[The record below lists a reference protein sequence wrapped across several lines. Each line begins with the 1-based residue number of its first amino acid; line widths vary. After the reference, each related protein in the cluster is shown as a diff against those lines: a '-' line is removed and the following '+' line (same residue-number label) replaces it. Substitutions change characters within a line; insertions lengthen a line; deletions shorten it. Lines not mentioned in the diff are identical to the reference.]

1 MGRGRYPLA
10 KKIAEFTQ
18 HVGMMVGQQG
28 WQGRLTASW
37 NAKQEEFA
45 DKTLGSRKLY
55 IVKFRN
61 SIKEWFAG
69 LDEADPRR
77 ELEER
82 VLAVITFP
90 QGMTE
95 TLTRDY
101 NKTVKMRAENLILVR
116 NPEDMTSAFV
126 EWLQSTD
133 IRQKALGVMA
143 LTGRRF
149 IEVVKTGTFR
159 PVVQKVEHGSARIK
173 YVLEFEGQAKTREAE
188 GSMHGVSYRIPVVPA
203 GKMDTSKMI
212 LEAMEE
218 IRASKLGE
226 RWQNF
231 DYVDLNAGESGRFN
245 AQLRGALSQ
254 IEGMTDEV
262 LGKLSVKWL
271 RALYAELAYAR
282 FGSLRK
288 SKSAFFA
295 QILGHAEDDLK
306 TSLSYMVLALGDDE
320 SQHEKARAEVQ
331 RLLDEVKKQ
340 MAEERARARAAGVL
354 EEAES
359 DEDDSDVV
367 IENEDMD

>member
-18 HVGMMVGQQG
+18 HVEMMVGQQG

-61 SIKEWFAG
+61 SIKEWFAS
-69 LDEADPRR
+69 LPVDDPRR
-77 ELEER
+77 ALEGK
-82 VLAVITFP
+82 VLEVITFP
-90 QGMTE
+90 DGMTE

-101 NKTVKMRAENLILVR
+101 NRAVKSRAENLVLIR
-116 NPEDMTSAFV
+116 NPDELVAAFV

-133 IRQKALGVMA
+133 MRQKALGVMA

-149 IEVVKTGTFR
+149 IEVVKTGVFR
-159 PVVQKVEHGSARIK
+159 PVVEKLPKGTARLK

-188 GSMHGVSYRIPVVPA
+188 GSMHGVSYRIPVIPA
-203 GKMDTSKMI
+203 GKVDTVPMVLK
-212 LEAMEE
+212 AMEE

-245 AQLRGALSQ
+245 GQLRGSLSQ

-282 FGSLRK
+282 FGALRK
-288 SKSAFFA
+288 TKSAFFA

-306 TSLSYMVLALGDDE
+306 TSLSYMVLAIGDDE
-320 SQHEKARAEVQ
+320 TEFEKAKTEVQ
-331 RLLDEVKKQ
+331 RLLDAVRKQ
-340 MAEERARARAAGVL
+340 MAEDRARARAAGVADD
-354 EEAES
+354 E
-359 DEDDSDVV
+359 DEDDEDVV
-367 IENEDMD
+367 IDNEDMD

>member
-1 MGRGRYPLA
+1 MGRGRYPLT
-10 KKIAEFTQ
+10 KKIAEFTH
-18 HVGMMVGQQG
+18 HVEMLVGQQG

-61 SIKEWFAG
+61 NIKEWFSSLPG
-69 LDEADPRR
+69 DDPRR
-77 ELEER
+77 ALEEK
-82 VLAVITFP
+82 VLGIITFP
-90 QGMTE
+90 EGMTE

-101 NKTVKMRAENLILVR
+101 NKAVKTKAENLVLVR
-116 NPEDMTSAFV
+116 NPDQLVAAFV
-126 EWLQSTD
+126 EWLKSTD

-149 IEVVKTGTFR
+149 IEVVKTGEFR
-159 PVVQKVEHGSARIK
+159 PVVEELPRGTARLK
-173 YVLEFEGQAKTREAE
+173 YVLEFGGQAKTREAE
-188 GSMHGVSYRIPVVPA
+188 GTMHGVSYRIPVIPCGKVDTVP
-203 GKMDTSKMI
+203 MV
-212 LEAMEE
+212 LQAMEE

-226 RWQNF
+226 RWQTF

-245 AQLRGALSQ
+245 GQLRGSLSA

-288 SKSAFFA
+288 TKSAFFA

-306 TSLSYMVLALGDDE
+306 TSLSYMVLAIGDDE
-320 SQHEKARAEVQ
+320 TEIEKAKTEVQ
-331 RLLDEVKKQ
+331 RLLDAVRKQ
-340 MAEERARARAAGVL
+340 MAEDRAKARAAGNL
-354 EEAES
+354 
-359 DEDDSDVV
+359 DDDDDDDDVV
-367 IENEDMD
+367 IDNEDMD